1 MSNKWLLSLINSGQ
15 LLMATASIGVKKAIG
30 VLLRRA
36 TIKKAEAAN
45 ADKDVVQ
52 LKPSYFVVGV

>member
-1 MSNKWLLSLINSGQ
+1 
-15 LLMATASIGVKKAIG
+15 MATASIGVKKAIG